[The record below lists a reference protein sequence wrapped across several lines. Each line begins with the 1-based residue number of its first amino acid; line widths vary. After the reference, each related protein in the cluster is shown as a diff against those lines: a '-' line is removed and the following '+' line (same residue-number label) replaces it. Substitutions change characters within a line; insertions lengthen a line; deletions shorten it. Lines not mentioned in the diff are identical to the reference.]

1 MDELVTFSCPSC
13 GANLDMEPGMQQVT
27 CQYCG
32 TTHILADLVSARS
45 LTGIKAD
52 AARAR
57 LMRFFNFN
65 MKDLEY
71 NRQGKL
77 SPHQKDYFLSQ
88 AFVAFEVL
96 FAAGVGSTILI
107 IVSPAA
113 FHQPFLCSGIVM
125 IVSMILGLR
134 NYKSIIGPV
143 KSGIVETEVGTLGKP
158 EHINVWKP
166 VIYIGRKTF
175 PIRGDPRDDP
185 FGVLAWDVPYKVYY
199 SPAGNVILS
208 IELVDA

>member
-32 TTHILADLVSARS
+32 ITHILADLVSTRS

-52 AARAR
+52 AAHAK

-65 MKDLEY
+65 IKDLEY

-77 SPHQKDYFLSQ
+77 SPRQKDYFSSQ
-88 AFVAFEVL
+88 ALVAFEVL

-107 IVSPAA
+107 IVSPV
-113 FHQPFLCSGIVM
+113 FHQPLLCSGIAM
-125 IVSMILGLR
+125 IASMILGLR
-134 NYKSIIGPV
+134 SYKSIIGPV
-143 KSGIVETEVGTLGKP
+143 KSGVVKTEVGTLGKP
-158 EHINVWKP
+158 EHMNIWKP
-166 VIYIGRKTF
+166 VVYIGRETF
-175 PIRGDPRDDP
+175 PVRDDP
-185 FGVLAWDVPYKVYY
+185 FKALAWDVLYKVYY

-208 IELVDA
+208 IEIVRS

>member
-1 MDELVTFSCPSC
+1 MHELVTFSCPSC
-13 GANLDMEPGMQQVT
+13 GANLDLEPGMQQVT

-32 TTHILADLVSARS
+32 ITHILADLVSARS

-57 LMRFFNFN
+57 LMHFFNFN

-77 SPHQKDYFLSQ
+77 SPRQKDYFSSQ
-88 AFVAFEVL
+88 AFAAFGVL
-96 FAAGVGSTILI
+96 FAVGLGGAILI
-107 IVSPAA
+107 IAFPP
-113 FHQPFLCSGIVM
+113 FHQPFLCSSIAM
-125 IVSMILGLR
+125 IVSMILGVI

-158 EHINVWKP
+158 EHMNIWKP

-175 PIRGDPRDDP
+175 PVRDDP
-185 FGVLAWDVPYKVYY
+185 FKALAWDVPYKVYY
-199 SPAGNVILS
+199 SPVGNVVLS
-208 IELVDA
+208 IELVHT